1 MHNSL
6 SYLVIDTETS
16 GLFKFRDADGKPV
29 PADAPGQPRLA
40 SVAFIYVDPGMSV
53 ISEREFLIK
62 PDGWSL
68 DAGAAAVNGLT
79 MERLEAE
86 GVPVGDVLDLYT
98 DAINDSRVVLAFNA
112 QFDTKMMRGELRRAG
127 RPDLFD
133 QTKNICAMRACDG
146 IVIKPDGGRGWPKL
160 THACAHFNIE
170 QQDQHTALGD
180 ARACLEV
187 FKHLVAIGA
196 APEPAVHLANASK
209 SGVKPSARRGT
220 KTKTPAPQ
228 ATDEIPT

>member
-1 MHNSL
+1 MHQDL

-40 SVAFIYVDPGMSV
+40 SVAFIMVDPGMTV

-98 DAINDSRVVLAFNA
+98 NAISDERVVVAFNA
-112 QFDTKMMRGELRRAG
+112 QFDTKMMRGELRRAA

-133 QTKNICAMRACDG
+133 QTKNICTMRACDG

-160 THACAHFNIE
+160 AHACAHFNIQ

-187 FKHLVAIGA
+187 FKHLIAIGA
-196 APEPAVHLANASK
+196 APEPAVHLASTQKDGA
-209 SGVKPSARRGT
+209 KPAPRRGG
-220 KTKTPAPQ
+220 KPKVVPQ
-228 ATDEIPT
+228 ATDEIPR

>member
-1 MHNSL
+1 MHQDL
-6 SYLVIDTETS
+6 SYLVIDAETS

-40 SVAFIYVDPGMSV
+40 SVAFIMVDPGMTV

-98 DAINDSRVVLAFNA
+98 NAISDERVVVAFNA
-112 QFDTKMMRGELRRAG
+112 QFDTKMMRGELRRAA
-127 RPDLFD
+127 RPDLF
-133 QTKNICAMRACDG
+133 
-146 IVIKPDGGRGWPKL
+146 
-160 THACAHFNIE
+160 E
-170 QQDQHTALGD
+170 
-180 ARACLEV
+180 
-187 FKHLVAIGA
+187 
-196 APEPAVHLANASK
+196 
-209 SGVKPSARRGT
+209 
-220 KTKTPAPQ
+220 
-228 ATDEIPT
+228 